1 MAKEPTNA
9 AKDVLAFVDEYVDSF
24 ISWDILIFFH
34 HNPSAIET
42 ARSLSGRLGR
52 RLEDTKDGLT
62 FLCEKDVLR
71 TVDNETYEFKPED
84 QLAKQITAFSDALTQ
99 PDTRLRIL
107 SRVLSK
113 GKVR

>member
-1 MAKEPTNA
+1 MAKESTNS
-9 AKDVLAFVDEYVDSF
+9 AKDVLRFVNEYVDSF

-42 ARSLSGRLGR
+42 SRSLSGRLGR

-62 FLCEKDVLR
+62 FLCEKCVLR
-71 TVDNETYEFKPED
+71 TEDNETYEFKPED
-84 QLAKQITAFSDALTQ
+84 QLANQIIAFCDALEQ
-99 PDTRLRIL
+99 RDTRLKIL
-107 SRVLSK
+107 SKVLSK